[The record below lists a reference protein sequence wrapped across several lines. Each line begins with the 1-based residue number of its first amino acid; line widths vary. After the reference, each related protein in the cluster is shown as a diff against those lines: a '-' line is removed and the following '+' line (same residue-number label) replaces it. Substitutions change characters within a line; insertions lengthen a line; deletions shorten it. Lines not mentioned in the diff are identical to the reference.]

1 MSTRPEGGRSP
12 KASTGIRTE
21 IVVDRPDCPIA
32 RASNK
37 TGGIS
42 EVNRSAT
49 SSEDGEVVEEFEV
62 EKPVPSDLDTGTDTE
77 EVFEFENHAVHRIS
91 RDAGRGCVC
100 EVIEGFGCVASDVSA
115 QDGRLRVSFYAP
127 DAEKIKRITDALDAE
142 FGNASLRE
150 LVDSCDASGED
161 LVLVDGNR
169 MTERQKEAVR
179 TAYEMGYF
187 ENPKR
192 ANASQVADEMGVA
205 PSTFSE
211 HLSSAESKILEGFFE
226 R

>member
-1 MSTRPEGGRSP
+1 MSTRPETGGSSE
-12 KASTGIRTE
+12 ASTGIRTE
-21 IVVDRPDCPIA
+21 IVVADPDCPIA
-32 RASNK
+32 RASEE

-42 EVNRSAT
+42 GVNRSAT
-49 SSEDGEVVEEFEV
+49 SSEDGKVVEEFEV
-62 EKPVPSDLDTGTDTE
+62 EKPAPSSLDTE
-77 EVFEFENHAVHRIS
+77 EIFDFEGHSVHRIS
-91 RDAGRGCVC
+91 REAGRGCVC
-100 EVIEGFGCVASDVSA
+100 EVIEGFDCVVSDVSA

-142 FGNASLRE
+142 FGNVSLRE
-150 LVDSCDASGED
+150 LVDSCDASSED

-169 MTERQKEAVR
+169 MTKRQKEAVR

-192 ANASQVADEMGVA
+192 ANASEVAEEMGVA

-211 HLSSAESKILEGFFE
+211 HLSSAESKILESFFDG
-226 R
+226 